1 MICNINKRYALCY
14 NIAKPNKEE
23 RMSFISF
30 LIGAAVGAIAMKV
43 YMDKEKKSCEEQLH
57 SEHLDNVVRKEEL
70 THSDNVEIT
79 VDGTVEIA
87 PTDEEIIITAVKSLK
102 KSKSRVSL
110 ASVARESGLSNYKV
124 SKHKDLIDKLKS
136 K

>member
-1 MICNINKRYALCY
+1 MLQYRKT
-14 NIAKPNKEE
+14 KQGT

-43 YMDKEKKSCEEQLH
+43 YMGNEKKACEAQLH
-57 SEHLDNVVRKEEL
+57 SEHLDNIIREEEL
-70 THSDNVEIT
+70 RHSDNVELT
-79 VDGTVEIA
+79 VDGSVEIA
-87 PTDEEIIITAVKSLK
+87 PTDEEIIISAVKSLK
-102 KSKSRVSL
+102 KAKSRISL

-124 SKHKDLIDKLKS
+124 TKHKDLINKLKS

>member
-1 MICNINKRYALCY
+1 MKKYSLCY
-14 NIAKPNKEE
+14 NIAKPNKEH

-30 LIGAAVGAIAMKV
+30 LVGAVVGAFAMKV
-43 YMDKEKKSCEEQLH
+43 YMGNEKKECEEQLH
-57 SEHLDNVVRKEEL
+57 SEHLDNVIREEEL

-79 VDGTVEIA
+79 VDGNVEIA

-102 KSKSRVSL
+102 KSKGRISL

-124 SKHKDLIDKLKS
+124 TKHKDLINKLKS